1 MCLAPRGPEGARREE
16 SGVSLAKECAGRPRR
31 RPGLEPEVKCKACG
45 SEAQEGASFC
55 TQCGA
60 RLETGARAHAPGN
73 APDTGAH
80 QLLTMANLFR
90 IRGDWESAEQKCI
103 EALRLFPENAS
114 AHSLLGDIYASQ
126 KRWEEA
132 AQRYQL
138 AIDLDPE
145 NPADREKLEQARQRA
160 ADALVPL
167 PARKTTPGTRARG
180 THRPRLSPPMQLAVV
195 AIISFVAVL
204 LVMSLR
210 EAPQSGQLT
219 PSEGFPVALPGGAG
233 GLAPGSP
240 SPAAGLAP
248 RQPAPATTGEP
259 APPAANAPTAA
270 PSVPAEARAPADPAP
285 TSPTASVPAPEM
297 SEWEARAFSR
307 LQLEPWIRA
316 HASEIRIVGLLW
328 EPMHQRVLVTAW
340 IPRASGIAGLRQE
353 GPRIAYG
360 VGQALARIGFKR
372 FEVLVKAPIS
382 ESRGAEVVIAAEA
395 EGVQTGMW
403 NDDPSTAD
411 PQVLLTRFANIW
423 WHPQLH

>member
-103 EALRLFPENAS
+103 EAIRLFPEDPS

-126 KRWEEA
+126 KRWNEA

-138 AIDLDPE
+138 AIDLNPE
-145 NPADREKLEQARQRA
+145 NQADREKLEQARQRA
-160 ADALVPL
+160 AGAQAPVA
-167 PARKTTPGTRARG
+167 ARKRPSSALGTLG
-180 THRPRLSPPMQLAVV
+180 LRLSPPVQLAAV
-195 AIISFVAVL
+195 AIISFVLVL

-210 EAPQSGQLT
+210 DAPRTTRLT
-219 PSEGFPVALPGGAG
+219 PSESFPVALPGGAG
-233 GLAPGSP
+233 GLTPGSP
-240 SPAAGLAP
+240 APAAGLAP
-248 RQPAPATTGEP
+248 GKSTQSTTGE
-259 APPAANAPTAA
+259 ATPPPANAPAEH
-270 PSVPAEARAPADPAP
+270 PSPPAEAPAATDATTTAPA
-285 TSPTASVPAPEM
+285 ASVPAPEM
-297 SEWEARAFSR
+297 TEWEARAFSR
-307 LQLEPWIRA
+307 LQLEPWLKA
-316 HASEIRIVGLLW
+316 HASEVRIAGLLW
-328 EPMHQRVLVTAW
+328 EPVEQRVLVTAW
-340 IPRASGIAGLRQE
+340 IPRPSELARLREEGI
-353 GPRIAYG
+353 RIAYG
-360 VGQALARIGFKR
+360 VGQGLVRLGFKR
-372 FEVLVKAPIS
+372 FEVLVKAPIPDR
-382 ESRGAEVVIAAEA
+382 RGPEVVIAAEA
-395 EGVQTGMW
+395 EGAQPGLW
-403 NDDPSTAD
+403 SEDPSTAD